1 VGLPGEA
8 IDKIKDMITS
18 GRLGPGDRLPREQD
32 LAAELGMSRNMLREA
47 VTALCMINVL
57 DVRRGDGTYVTSLS
71 PTLLL
76 DALTF
81 ISDFQRDDSVLNFIE
96 VRKMLEP
103 SATALAASCI
113 GAAEV
118 ESLSEHL
125 ETMREDIDV
134 EDLVLKD
141 AEFHR
146 RIIEATGNPILG
158 SVIETMSRPLHQA
171 RVWRDLLEQGA
182 FERTRREHLAILDAL
197 RRHDATDARAWTQ
210 IHISATEQ
218 WLRWRVG
225 VNPNV
230 AASTRNGRH
239 IE

>member
-1 VGLPGEA
+1 
-8 IDKIKDMITS
+8 
-18 GRLGPGDRLPREQD
+18 
-32 LAAELGMSRNMLREA
+32 
-47 VTALCMINVL
+47 
-57 DVRRGDGTYVTSLS
+57 
-71 PTLLL
+71 LLL

-197 RRHDATDARAWTQ
+197 RRHDGTDARAWTQ

-230 AASTRNGRH
+230 AASTRNGRP